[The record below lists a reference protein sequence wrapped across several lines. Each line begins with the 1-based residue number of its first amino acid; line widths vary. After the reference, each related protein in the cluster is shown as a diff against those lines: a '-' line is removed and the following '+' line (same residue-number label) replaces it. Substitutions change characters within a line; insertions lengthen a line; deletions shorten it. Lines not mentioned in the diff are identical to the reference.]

1 MELRGTAIH
10 SPVELYMVTQ
20 VQKYIEGR
28 QRRGFESKA
37 ELQEIY
43 IVYML
48 SVYIHLTY
56 ISLFRLAP

>member
-1 MELRGTAIH
+1 ML
-10 SPVELYMVTQ
+10 TQ

-28 QRRGFESKA
+28 QRIGFEIKA